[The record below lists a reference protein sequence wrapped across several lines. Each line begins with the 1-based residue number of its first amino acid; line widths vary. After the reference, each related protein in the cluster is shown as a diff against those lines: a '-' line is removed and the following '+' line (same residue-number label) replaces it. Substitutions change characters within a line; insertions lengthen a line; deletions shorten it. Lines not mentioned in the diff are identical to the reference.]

1 MTSSWSTLG
10 DYRRRRRRTVLWR
23 LVQGIVALA
32 VVALGT
38 GYAYRVG
45 TTVAEVRVHKLEADL
60 ARFQEANLELRD
72 RLTVAARER
81 ADAQGA
87 LAELRRRYAEDVP
100 GGVAAELLR
109 EVRRQLDA
117 GAEPERL
124 ALLIAAAAAPEA
136 CDGAPETKRFIVRTP
151 VGQGPV
157 SAVRFGG
164 DRITVTGTG
173 ASTLN
178 SNNLP
183 EAWYDP
189 AEPVRL
195 AFRTLDGA
203 LETVEGVLPL
213 AHRLVVDRREYRFSA
228 VAGERSF
235 VEVTAQACA
244 LPEASARPPA
254 RAGSAVQSPTAGLGA
269 GR

>member
-1 MTSSWSTLG
+1 MTTGWSTLG

-23 LVQGIVALA
+23 LAQLTLA
-32 VVALGT
+32 AVLIALGT
-38 GYAYRVG
+38 GHAYRVG
-45 TTVAEVRVHKLEADL
+45 TTVGEVRVHKLEVDL

-81 ADAQGA
+81 GDAQGA

-100 GGVAAELLR
+100 GGIAAELLQ
-109 EVRRQLDA
+109 EVRQQLEA
-117 GAEPERL
+117 GADPERL

-151 VGQGPV
+151 VGQGPL

-164 DRITVTGTG
+164 DRITITGTG

-178 SNNLP
+178 SSNLP

-189 AEPVRL
+189 AEPVRF

-203 LETVEGVLPL
+203 SEAVEGVLPL
-213 AHRLVVDRREYRFSA
+213 AHRMVVDRREYRFSA
-228 VAGERSF
+228 VPGERSF
-235 VEVTAQACA
+235 VEVTAQACS
-244 LPEASARPPA
+244 LPEASAPA
-254 RAGSAVQSPTAGLGA
+254 TIGSG
-269 GR
+269 